1 MPEKEPE
8 THGQPSLVSIF
19 TAFLR
24 LGLTAFGG
32 PAMVPYI
39 RDMAVRRKAWL
50 SEDLFRLGMAV
61 CQSVPGA
68 TAMQAAAYV
77 GLRCRGVAGAL
88 AAYLGFGLPAFVLIV
103 VLSVLYAHSLDV
115 KPVLAAFEGLKIV
128 VVALI
133 ANAAVNFSRKYLTRA
148 ADKLLA
154 LAAGVILGLEG
165 NPILAILGVCV
176 AGVFIYRE
184 YPGGQGPARA
194 QGQAPVSY
202 RPLRTLALLCLAV
215 GFALAVLF
223 LLDRFLFELAMV
235 MIKVDLFAF
244 GGAYVSLPIML
255 HEVTTARAWM
265 TPEVFMD
272 GIALG
277 QVTPGPI
284 LMTAGFVGY
293 VVKGLLGALVGAV
306 AAFTPSFL
314 ILTAAVPYFDRLQSS
329 FVFKRA
335 LRAGLA
341 SLVGLMA
348 AIAGRF
354 FLVVD
359 WDVYGACL
367 ALAAFTALRL
377 KIDIL
382 WVVLGGAALAAL
394 FLQ

>member
-1 MPEKEPE
+1 MPEEEPQA
-8 THGQPSLVSIF
+8 HGPPSLASIF
-19 TAFLR
+19 RAFLR

-39 RDMAVRRKAWL
+39 REMAVRRKAWL

-77 GLRCRGVAGAL
+77 GLRCRGVAGAF
-88 AAYLGFGLPAFVLIV
+88 AAYLGFGLPAFVLIAA
-103 VLSVLYAHSLDV
+103 LSFLYVHSLDV
-115 KPVLAAFEGLKIV
+115 KPVLAAFEGLKII

-133 ANAAVNFSRKYLTRA
+133 ANAAVNFSGKYLTRTT
-148 ADKLLA
+148 DKLLA
-154 LAAGVILGLEG
+154 LVAGTILGLEG
-165 NPILAILGVCV
+165 NPIPAILGVCV
-176 AGVFIYRE
+176 AGIFIYRE
-184 YPGGQGPARA
+184 YPGGPGPARA
-194 QGQAPVSY
+194 KGKARVTY
-202 RPLRTLALLCLAV
+202 KPLRTLVLLCLAL
-215 GFALAVLF
+215 GLALAVLF
-223 LLDRFLFELAMV
+223 LLDRALFELAMV

-265 TPEVFMD
+265 TPEMFMD

-329 FVFKRA
+329 FVFQRA
-335 LRAGLA
+335 LRASLA

-348 AIAGRF
+348 AITGRLA
-354 FLVVD
+354 LVVD
-359 WDVYGACL
+359 WDVFGVCL

-382 WVVLGGAALAAL
+382 WVVLGGAVLAAL